1 MKVPRSIIF
10 SASRKGRE
18 PLLRLEAGTLM
29 SLYKVPASTFRLCR
43 NLVSQMVLDNAE
55 ILQTYLNPKVSYV
68 KEAMTIYAKIMLER
82 WMSP

>member
-1 MKVPRSIIF
+1 MKVPHSIIF

-18 PLLRLEAGTLM
+18 SLLRLEARTLM
-29 SLYKVPASTFRLCR
+29 SLYKVPVPTFRVCR
-43 NLVSQMVLDNAE
+43 NLVSQMILDNAE